1 VTMRLA
7 AAELVESREILPGQW
22 LQAFHAPDIA
32 AGSRA
37 GQFVH
42 IRTGDFSG
50 MVLRRPFSINT
61 ADPVTGIVTIHFRVI
76 GRGTEWFTHLRPGD
90 AIDLLGPLGRPFEVD
105 PRSQHLLLIAGGL
118 GMAGVRMLADEAIR
132 DGRAVTLLFG
142 AASARE
148 VYPTSLLPD
157 EIEYVV
163 ATDDGSLG
171 HHGYVT
177 ELLADYEAWADQ
189 AFACGPTPMLRALAA
204 LEVTR
209 RGRLGVAR
217 LGRKRGGGKIDPPG
231 SAAARRK
238 AFLQVS
244 MEQNMGCAVG
254 ACLGCVVMSTT
265 GVPQRVC
272 REGPVF
278 AADELVWEGAW
289 G

>member
-1 VTMRLA
+1 MRLA

-22 LQAFHAPDIA
+22 LQAYHAPDLA
-32 AGSRA
+32 TGCRA

-42 IRTGDFSG
+42 VRTGDFSG
-50 MVLRRPFSINT
+50 MVLRRPFSLNT
-61 ADPVTGIVTIHFRVI
+61 ADAATGMVTIHFRVI
-76 GRGTEWFTHLRPGD
+76 GRGTEWFTRLRPGD
-90 AIDLLGPLGRPFEVD
+90 EIDLLGPLGRPFEVD
-105 PRSQHLLLIAGGL
+105 PRSRHLLLIAGGL

-132 DGRAVTLLFG
+132 DGRQVTLLFG

-157 EIEYVV
+157 EVEYIV

-171 HHGYVT
+171 HHGRVT
-177 ELLADYEAWADQ
+177 DLVPDYEAWADQ
-189 AFACGPTPMLRALAA
+189 AFACGPFGMLAA
-204 LEVTR
+204 LARQAEGR
-209 RGRLGVAR
+209 RGRLGVAK
-217 LGRKRGGGKIDPPG
+217 LWRKRGGGKSDPAG
-231 SAAARRK
+231 SPAARRK

-278 AADELVWEGAW
+278 ASDELAWEGAW
-289 G
+289 S